1 MSGIMKTCVVKFIR
15 KGVSVSHTYVEY
27 ARNTSN
33 ETAPT
38 SGWSTTP
45 PVYQDGYYIWERI
58 QTVYSD
64 GTSEYSV
71 PVCLTGGRGI
81 VSVTEYYLATSASSG
96 VTRNTSGWTTGVQTV
111 TSAKKYL
118 WNYEKVTYSDDSVTY
133 TTPVII
139 GVYGEKGD
147 TGVSISS
154 ITEYY
159 LATSASS
166 GVTRSTSGWTTSIQS
181 VTSTKKYLWNYEKVT
196 FTDNSTSYTDPVII
210 GVYGDKGDKGDTGDT
225 GDTGDK
231 GDKGDKG
238 DTGDSAPVAFATPDK
253 IVFPCG
259 NGGAVKTA
267 TTKSVIFSLK
277 VGTNTAT
284 VTSVTSGTE
293 PTGITVTGQADN
305 AVTITASTS
314 ATAVGMASGVTF
326 TVNGT
331 YGGKSYS
338 AKITVA
344 LIGSIEG
351 SKGYTGPSL
360 RVQDWNKCT
369 TNGTVNYQFYQGAD
383 GEKYKDVVLYEGYYY
398 SCIKT
403 HNNKSYAPDPHGQS
417 SYWQIGDKVE
427 LIATNILLANYSLI
441 KNLGAEAIQMYASG
455 HSGDANYLLFQ
466 AKDGTVTC
474 NTGNFY
480 NVNVTGKV
488 TAKLFYSPTKQL
500 SVENFTAGVYNINP
514 SSDPAHTFVLDHPI
528 VNETDG
534 GSLTI
539 SLPSATTYDGLEL
552 QFLEIRR
559 TRSVIASVS
568 LLGSITNG
576 GTLYSNISSG
586 YLKLNK
592 FTVLKAMAG
601 RWYVI
606 QEELST

>member
-1 MSGIMKTCVVKFIR
+1 MSGVMKTCVIKFIR
-15 KGVSVSHTYVEY
+15 KGTGISRTETEY
-27 ARNTSN
+27 AQNQSNT
-33 ETAPT
+33 TAPT
-38 SGWSTTP
+38 SGWNVNP
-45 PVYQDGYYIWERI
+45 PTWQNGYYIWQRI
-58 QTVYSD
+58 KFIYTDNSYFYSNA
-64 GTSEYSV
+64 
-71 PVCLTGGRGI
+71 VCISGGNGI
-81 VSVTEYYLATSASSG
+81 SSVTEHYLATSASSG
-96 VTRNTSGWTTGVQTV
+96 VTKNTSGWTTTVQAV
-111 TSAKKYL
+111 TSTKKYL
-118 WNYEKVTYSDDSVTY
+118 WNYETTTYTDGSTVD

-154 ITEYY
+154 VTEYY
-159 LATSASS
+159 LATSSSS
-166 GVTRSTSGWTTSIQS
+166 GVTRNTSGWTTSIQ
-181 VTSTKKYLWNYEKVT
+181 TITATKKYLWNYEKIT
-196 FTDNSTSYTDPVII
+196 YTNNTTSYTDPVII

-225 GDTGDK
+225 GDQGPQGDK

-238 DTGDSAPVAFATPDK
+238 NTGDSAPVAFATPDK

-284 VTSVTSGTE
+284 VTSVTSGTK

-314 ATAVGMASGVTF
+314 ATASGMASGVTF

-338 AKITVA
+338 ATITVA

-383 GEKYKDVVLYEGYYY
+383 GEKYKDVVLYNGYYY
-398 SCIKT
+398 SCILT
-403 HNNKSYAPDPHGQS
+403 HKDKSVTPSNQTF
-417 SYWQIGDKVE
+417 WQLGDKVE

-441 KNLGAEAIQMYASG
+441 KNLGAEAIQMYAPG
-455 HSGDANYLLFQ
+455 HQGDANYLLFQ
-466 AKDGTVTC
+466 AKDGSVTC

-480 NVNVTGKV
+480 NVNVTGTVK
-488 TAKLFYSPTKQL
+488 AKLFYSPTKQL
-500 SVENFTAGVYNINP
+500 TVENFTNRVYTINP
-514 SSDPAHTFVLDHPI
+514 ASDPAHTFVLDHPLS
-528 VNETDG
+528 
-534 GSLTI
+534 GSGDDLTI
-539 SLPSATTYDGLEL
+539 NLPNATTYDGLEL

-559 TRSVIASVS
+559 TRSLISGVILS
-568 LLGSITNG
+568 GSITNG
-576 GTLYSNISSG
+576 GTLFADISSG
-586 YLKLNK
+586 YLKLNN
-592 FTVLKAMAG
+592 FIVLKAMAG
-601 RWYVI
+601 RWYAI
-606 QEELST
+606 QGELST

>member
-1 MSGIMKTCVVKFIR
+1 MKTCVVKFIR

-441 KNLGAEAIQMYASG
+441 KNLGAEAIQMYAAG

>member
-1 MSGIMKTCVVKFIR
+1 MSGVMKTCVIKFIR
-15 KGVSVSHTYVEY
+15 KGTGISRTETEY
-27 ARNTSN
+27 AQNQSST
-33 ETAPT
+33 TAPT
-38 SGWSTTP
+38 SGWSVNP
-45 PVYQDGYYIWERI
+45 PTWQNGYYIWQRI
-58 QTVYSD
+58 KFIYTDNSYS
-64 GTSEYSV
+64 YSNA
-71 PVCLTGGRGI
+71 VCISGGNGI
-81 VSVTEYYLATSASSG
+81 SSVTEHYLATSASSG
-96 VTRNTSGWTTGVQTV
+96 VTKNTSGWTTTVQAI
-111 TSAKKYL
+111 TSTKKYL
-118 WNYEKVTYSDDSVTY
+118 WNYETTTYTDGSTVD

-139 GVYGEKGD
+139 GVYGTKGD

-154 ITEYY
+154 VTEYY
-159 LATSASS
+159 LATSSSS
-166 GVTRSTSGWTTSIQS
+166 GVTRSTSGWTTSIQTI
-181 VTSTKKYLWNYEKVT
+181 TSTKKYLWNYEKIT
-196 FTDNSTSYTDPVII
+196 YTDNSTSYTDPVII
-210 GVYGDKGDKGDTGDT
+210 GVYGDKGEKGDTGDT

-284 VTSVTSGTE
+284 VTSVTSGTK

-314 ATAVGMASGVTF
+314 ATASGMASGVTF

-383 GEKYKDVVLYEGYYY
+383 GEKYKDVVLYNGYYY
-398 SCIKT
+398 SCILT
-403 HNNKSYAPDPHGQS
+403 HNNKSVTPSNQTF
-417 SYWQIGDKVE
+417 WQLGDKVE

-441 KNLGAEAIQMYASG
+441 KNLGAEAIQMYAAG

-500 SVENFTAGVYNINP
+500 GVENFTNGVYNINP

-539 SLPSATTYDGLEL
+539 NLPSATTYDGLEL

-559 TRSVIASVS
+559 TRSVIASVTLS
-568 LLGSITNG
+568 GSITNG

-606 QEELST
+606 QEELGT